1 MARRTSPS
9 SNTRERA
16 PRRDRESGDL
26 MPLLKK
32 GVKYLE
38 GVKTIDYK
46 DSELLRKFM
55 TERGKMSPRRITGT
69 SAKQQRQVKAAIRR
83 ARVLGLLP

>member
-1 MARRTSPS
+1 MARRIVKSTK
-9 SNTRERA
+9 ERA
-16 PRRDRESGDL
+16 PRRERENNDL

-55 TERGKMSPRRITGT
+55 TERGKISPRRITGT

>member
-1 MARRTSPS
+1 MARRIVKS
-9 SNTRERA
+9 SKERA
-16 PRRDRESGDL
+16 PRRDRDMNDL

-38 GVKTIDYK
+38 GVKSIDYK

-55 TERGKMSPRRITGT
+55 TERGKISPRRITGT

-83 ARVLGLLP
+83 ARVLSLLP

>member
-1 MARRTSPS
+1 MARRIVKSTK
-9 SNTRERA
+9 ERA
-16 PRRDRESGDL
+16 PRRDRESNDL

-55 TERGKMSPRRITGT
+55 TERGKISPRRITGT

>member
-1 MARRTSPS
+1 MPGRTSSRPARRE
-9 SNTRERA
+9 REG
-16 PRRDRESGDL
+16 SDL
-26 MPLLKK
+26 MPALKK

-38 GVKTIDYK
+38 GVKSIDYK

-55 TERGKMSPRRITGT
+55 TERGKIMPRRVTGT
-69 SAKQQRQVKAAIRR
+69 NAKQQRQVKAAIRR